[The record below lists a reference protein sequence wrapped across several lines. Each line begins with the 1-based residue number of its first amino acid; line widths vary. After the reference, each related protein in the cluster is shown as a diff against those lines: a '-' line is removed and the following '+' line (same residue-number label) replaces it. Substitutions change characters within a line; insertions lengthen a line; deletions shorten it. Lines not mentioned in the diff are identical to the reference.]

1 MKDLQRFISLKFHKY
16 SMNSNKIKS
25 GKVPRRM
32 FLFAL
37 CALFVFSAGAIAQ
50 PVFPVSVGAQI
61 ELNYGYVQPGQ
72 EDGGLGRIMP
82 YIAVFIPDL
91 GIAKVG
97 YSRNSS
103 DVVDSIGDRHNAE
116 MQVWNVQLGGSLGG
130 SGRPYILGSWSGISR
145 LSASGDTEW
154 NEWGLG
160 VGASF
165 LVSPWLSL
173 TLEAEHRWVEEHV
186 VPELEED
193 RKATR
198 MQANIGFLVFLM

>member
-1 MKDLQRFISLKFHKY
+1 MKNLQRIFSMKSHNIAIRLNPLKKY
-16 SMNSNKIKS
+16 
-25 GKVPRRM
+25 
-32 FLFAL
+32 LFAL
-37 CALFVFSAGAIAQ
+37 CALFVFSVGAYAQ
-50 PVFPVSVGAQI
+50 PVLPVSVGAQM

-82 YIAVFIPDL
+82 YIAVFFPEI
-91 GIAKVG
+91 GIAKIG
-97 YSRNSS
+97 YTRNSS
-103 DVVDSIGDRHNAE
+103 DVIDSVGDSHNAE